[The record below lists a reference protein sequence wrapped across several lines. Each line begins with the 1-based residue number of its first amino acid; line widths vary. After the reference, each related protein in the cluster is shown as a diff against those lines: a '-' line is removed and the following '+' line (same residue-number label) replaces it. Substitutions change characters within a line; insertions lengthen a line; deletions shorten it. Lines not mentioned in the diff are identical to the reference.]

1 MPRGK
6 RVKRTEKKFPPL
18 PRDPQPMMIINELA
32 HIMRKSM
39 TEKSRQLFGTEVCRD
54 IMREL
59 AKKDGVTQL
68 DLVKITYYAAPSI
81 SVSLQKLEEKGY
93 VYREED
99 KKDRR
104 AIRVYI
110 TEQGKAA
117 NLEMYHTIKEFSR
130 QTMVGISEEAKASLI
145 DTLLVMRM
153 NVLPYNETEGED

>member
-1 MPRGK
+1 MSRGK
-6 RVKRTEKKFPPL
+6 RVEKKFPPL
-18 PRDPQPMMIINELA
+18 PKDPQPMMIIHELS
-32 HIMRKSM
+32 HIMRKAM

-59 AKKDGVTQL
+59 ARKDGVTQL
-68 DLVKITYYAAPSI
+68 DLVRITYYAAPSI

-99 KKDRR
+99 KADRR

-117 NLEMYHTIKEFSR
+117 NLEMNHTIKEFDR
-130 QTMVGISEEAKASLI
+130 QTMSGISEEARADLI
-145 DTLLVMRM
+145 ETLLAMRI
-153 NVLPYNETEGED
+153 NVLPYNEKKE